1 MAFITCLMID
11 RFTRLDVRWQSPV
24 HSIDNDD
31 DDDDGDDV
39 IMAGNVGALT
49 GSDR

>member
-1 MAFITCLMID
+1 MID

-24 HSIDNDD
+24 QSIDNDDD